1 MNEKKRA
8 FRIQRM
14 IMAEE
19 LLKTWQGYNPD
30 LLEAMTY
37 SETMVE
43 LKNKIQREIK
53 AGSILE
59 NK

>member
-1 MNEKKRA
+1 MDEQERS

-19 LLKTWQGYNPD
+19 LLKTWPGYNSD
-30 LLEAMTY
+30 ELEVMTY

-43 LKNKIQREIK
+43 LKNRIEKDILAGEIQK
-53 AGSILE
+53 
-59 NK
+59 